1 MTRPPNPKS
10 KTHTIIVR
18 ANDEIEAS
26 LINYLKEVCARDGLE
41 YRKEILK
48 LIEVDWKGRH
58 PPPGNPQI
66 MITKYSDEVHEES
79 QAVCEV
85 CGEAA
90 VYRCTTVFSINTV
103 KDLCQS
109 HTFQFV
115 RRKEVISKRKIK
127 C

>member
-18 ANDEIEAS
+18 ANDEIEVS

-48 LIEVDWKGRH
+48 LIEVDWKARH

-66 MITKYSDEVHEES
+66 MLFQSIEKKKVHEVV
-79 QAVCEV
+79 VCEV
-85 CGEAA
+85 CGEHA
-90 VYRCTTVFSINTV
+90 VYRCTTIFSINSV
-103 KDLCQS
+103 KMLCQS
-109 HTFQFV
+109 HTVQFE
-115 RRKEVISKRKIK
+115 RRREVTKKVK
-127 C
+127 L